1 MLTSV
6 IFDCAA
12 FHKDTTFRSHI
23 TRSGARSL
31 LISIVILNSVTNWA
45 DGTIAFFWFLRISR
59 VPDLDLVDISSGPAS
74 SVESVLKVDTIV
86 AKMERKD
93 KLAN

>member
-1 MLTSV
+1 M
-6 IFDCAA
+6 IFNCAA
-12 FHKDTTFRSHI
+12 FNKNATFRSHI

-31 LISIVILNSVTNWA
+31 LISIIILDSVTNRA
-45 DGTIAFFWFLRISR
+45 DGAVTFFWFLRISG